1 MGKWK
6 TMEDAVSMF
15 VVRMV
20 SLILDLSF
28 NSSYQWFTLVQRR
41 APSVAAAFIY
51 TGAKTL
57 SPKGSDNITE
67 LCL

>member
-1 MGKWK
+1 
-6 TMEDAVSMF
+6 MEDAVSMF

-57 SPKGSDNITE
+57 SPRVQITLRNFVYE
-67 LCL
+67 R